1 MYSIGDLVRLDNECD
16 YRKIVGIQVLTYIG
30 YRGNVSTDYILYLG
44 NGVWRSASAV
54 VEHKK
59 SRYRKGND

>member
-1 MYSIGDLVRLDNECD
+1 MYSIGDYVKLKDEFD
-16 YRKIVGIQVLTYIG
+16 YRKIIAIQVLTYIG

-59 SRYRKGND
+59 SRYHKGND

>member
-1 MYSIGDLVRLDNECD
+1 MYSIGDLVLLRGD
-16 YRKIVGIQVLTYIG
+16 YEYRRIVGIQIITYIG

-44 NGVWRSASAV
+44 HGMWRSAAQV

-59 SRYRKGND
+59 SR